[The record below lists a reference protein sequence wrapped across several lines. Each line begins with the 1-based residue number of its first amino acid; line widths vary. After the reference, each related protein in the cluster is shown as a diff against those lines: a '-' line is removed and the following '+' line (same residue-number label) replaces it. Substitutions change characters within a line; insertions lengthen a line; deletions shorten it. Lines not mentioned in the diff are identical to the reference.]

1 MNILKENKQRKRER
15 ERERDPKSFKQNQ
28 EGKTSELALE

>member
-1 MNILKENKQRKRER
+1 MNILKENKQRKR